1 MTRYFVGLDVSL
13 DQTSLCVL
21 DAAGQIVSEAKVT
34 TDPDEIGAY
43 LERLGLEVERLGL
56 EAGPLSQWLQAGLA
70 AQGLPAIC
78 IETRHTKAALGAM
91 LVKTDR
97 GDARGIAQLMRTGW
111 FRAVHVKSRQAQEWR
126 LLLTQRRLLVNKLI
140 DVEAEIRGTLRGFGL
155 KIGKV
160 GRAGFEARVRELL
173 VDQPSLLRVVAP
185 VLIVRA
191 TLLAQR
197 EALHTM
203 VLQAVRHDEICRR
216 LMTVP
221 GVGPVTSLA
230 FRATVDQAERFQRS
244 RDVGAHFGLTPR
256 RYQSG
261 ETDRSGAI
269 AKTGD
274 ALTRHA
280 LYEAATSMLV
290 HATKPSSLR
299 NWALGVARRRGLQKA
314 RVALARRLAVV
325 LHRMWRDGTVFQPQ
339 LGEAAMA

>member
-1 MTRYFVGLDVSL
+1 MHQHYAGLDVSL

-21 DAAGQIVSEAKVT
+21 DSAGRIVCEAKLD
-34 TDPDEIGAY
+34 TDPDAIAAH
-43 LERLGLEVERLGL
+43 LRRADLPIARLGL
-56 EAGPLSQWLQAGLA
+56 EAGPLSQWLHAGLVA
-70 AQGLPAIC
+70 SGLPAVC

-91 LVKTDR
+91 PVKTDR

-111 FRAVHVKSRQAQEWR
+111 FRAVHVKTPQAQEWR
-126 LLLTQRRLLVNKLI
+126 LLLTQRRLLVDKLV
-140 DVEAEIRGTLRGFGL
+140 DVEAEIRGALRGFGL
-155 KIGKV
+155 KIGRV
-160 GRAGFEARVRELL
+160 GRAGFAARVRELL
-173 VDQPSLLRVVAP
+173 ADRPNLLRVVEP
-185 VLIVRA
+185 VLAVQTA
-191 TLLAQR
+191 LLAQR
-197 EALHTM
+197 EALHRM
-203 VLQAVRHDEICRR
+203 VLQAVRQEEVCRR

-221 GVGPVTSLA
+221 GVGPVTALA
-230 FRATVDQAERFQRS
+230 FRATVDRAERFARS

-290 HATKPSSLR
+290 HATKPSALR
-299 NWALGVARRRGLQKA
+299 SWALAVAKRRGLQKA

-325 LHRMWRDGTVFQPQ
+325 LHRMWRDGTAFQPH
-339 LGEAAMA
+339 GRAAMA

>member
-1 MTRYFVGLDVSL
+1 MPQHYVGLDVSL
-13 DQTSLCVL
+13 DLTSLCVL
-21 DAAGQIVSEAKVT
+21 DAAGRTVCEAKVA
-34 TDPDEIGAY
+34 TDPDAIGAY
-43 LERLGLEVERLGL
+43 LRRFDLRIERIEL
-56 EAGPLSQWLQAGLA
+56 EAGPLSQWLHTGLIA
-70 AQGLPAIC
+70 LRLPAIC

-91 LVKTDR
+91 PVKTDR

-111 FRAVHVKSRQAQEWR
+111 FRAVHVKTRQAQEWR

-173 VDQPSLLRVVAP
+173 ADQPSLLKVVEP
-185 VLIVRA
+185 VLVVRA
-191 TLLAQR
+191 TLVTQR
-197 EALHTM
+197 EVLHRM
-203 VLQAVRHDEICRR
+203 VLQAVREEEVCRR

-221 GVGPVTSLA
+221 GVGPITALA
-230 FRATVDQAERFQRS
+230 FRATVDQAERFTRS

-261 ETDRSGAI
+261 EVDRSGAI

-280 LYEAATSMLV
+280 LFEAATSMLV
-290 HATKPSSLR
+290 HATKPSALR
-299 NWALGVARRRGLQKA
+299 SWALAVAKRRGLQKA

-325 LHRMWRDGTVFQPQ
+325 LHRMWRDGTSFQPQ
-339 LGEAAMA
+339 GHSAAV